1 MCTYV
6 IIYVCSQ
13 EEDAEFKKEQ
23 DRRKKEK
30 RERMIKKNKQRRMEK
45 MKEELRLEEER
56 QSKEDDHLRRMLETL
71 FVCPFCSTLMSPPNA
86 IYQCTDGHTLCE
98 KCRNSGK
105 FEVIL
110 LNVLSRAFIK
120 KLLNISNI
128 VRNVQHVIV
137 RWQGEMLLWKDWLS
151 VSFNQVQ

>member
-1 MCTYV
+1 MSLLV

-110 LNVLSRAFIK
+110 LNVLSRAFIAFK
-120 KLLNISNI
+120 CN
-128 VRNVQHVIV
+128 
-137 RWQGEMLLWKDWLS
+137 M
-151 VSFNQVQ
+151 